1 MPSSSRYTQILTL
14 RRLSNWATH
23 LQSRCKFRAGCQD
36 ILLRVCGVRE
46 LARIALGMS
55 PSSNLAAPVPLSCSH
70 RHCASGS
77 GMNVQG
83 FAATCPSR
91 SARRCAVMRQG
102 AGSSRTLHTVP
113 LSSCTD
119 VQLRARHCR
128 CRLVAAW
135 RKAPMW
141 LRRPSALRER
151 LPCQSVL

>member
-1 MPSSSRYTQILTL
+1 MHIIHINVCTPTFGTAEGAVPCYPYHTTIFMINISIYRQCCTMAS
-14 RRLSNWATH
+14 WFEH
-23 LQSRCKFRAGCQD
+23 KCQY
-36 ILLRVCGVRE
+36 
-46 LARIALGMS
+46 
-55 PSSNLAAPVPLSCSH
+55 
-70 RHCASGS
+70 HCASGS
-77 GMNVQG
+77 DRNVQG
-83 FAATCPSR
+83 FPATCPSR

-119 VQLRARHCR
+119 VQLRARHRR

-141 LRRPSALRER
+141 LRRPSALRGR